1 MPYSW
6 TGQSIEILGDDRLA
20 ISSHMAKFGNKINTA
35 GEVRIVDFDLN
46 EVWMN
51 NEALILTNPDRHSDQ
66 FGYSMISTDLMV
78 DGETM
83 PCLMIGAPVA
93 TYGIHTNAGAVHIFD
108 SQYFTYLGKMHADKA
123 LARFGRSFAQ
133 SNDYIFIGS
142 PRYHEVCLLE
152 GQRVLNVTTQF

>member
-1 MPYSW
+1 MEKFQNQDKLESY
-6 TGQSIEILGDDRLA
+6 TKKTILQVGMERCHIHGDDRLA

-66 FGYSMISTDLMV
+66 FGYSMISTDLMI
-78 DGETM
+78 DGESI

-93 TYGIHTNAGAVHIFD
+93 TYGI
-108 SQYFTYLGKMHADKA
+108 
-123 LARFGRSFAQ
+123 
-133 SNDYIFIGS
+133 
-142 PRYHEVCLLE
+142 
-152 GQRVLNVTTQF
+152 